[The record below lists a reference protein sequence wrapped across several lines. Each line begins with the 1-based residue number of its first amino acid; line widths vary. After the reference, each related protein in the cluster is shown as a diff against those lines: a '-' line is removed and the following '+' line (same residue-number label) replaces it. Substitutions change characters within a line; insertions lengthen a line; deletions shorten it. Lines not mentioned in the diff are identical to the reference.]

1 MRLFYQKDLP
11 SLPEYQGGRA
21 KRGWETVSARI
32 RVLVTVIIAALIAI
46 PVSQGAAQKKMQVAF
61 VPKLVGIPY
70 FNAMEK
76 GGNAAAKDLGVTFVY
91 TGPTTADSAAQI
103 QIVDNLITKGVDALS
118 VAPNDPAAIG
128 PILKKAQDK
137 GIKVFT
143 SDTDAPDSVRTV
155 FVDQALAQDIG
166 NTTMDEL
173 ARAMGGA
180 GEYAIVSCGPTAQN
194 LNTWIGIEKSRQAAK
209 YPKMKLVALKYAGE
223 DIQQGITV
231 ARDLITAFPN
241 LRGLIGQCST
251 SAPAV
256 AEAVVQMH
264 KIGKV
269 FATGIS
275 VPSLMR
281 KYVKSGAVRSFVL
294 WDPVNLGYL
303 TVWAGKQLVE
313 GKAFQPVNT
322 VPTIG
327 KVKYLAADKILLL
340 GPPTVF
346 TPNNVDK
353 YSF

>member
-1 MRLFYQKDLP
+1 MRWWGRILSTALVGLLLVM
-11 SLPEYQGGRA
+11 SGGP
-21 KRGWETVSARI
+21 G
-32 RVLVTVIIAALIAI
+32 
-46 PVSQGAAQKKMQVAF
+46 QAQRKMQIAF

-76 GGNAAAKDLGVTFVY
+76 GGKEAARDLGVTFVY

-128 PILKKAQDK
+128 PILKKAKDK
-137 GIKVFT
+137 GIHVYT
-143 SDTDAPDSVRTV
+143 SDTDAPGTVREV

-166 NTTMDEL
+166 YTTMDEL
-173 ARAMGGA
+173 AKAMGGA

-194 LNTWIGIEKSRQAAK
+194 LNTWIDYEKKRQLAK
-209 YPKMKLVALKYAGE
+209 YPRMKLVAIKYAGE
-223 DIQQGITV
+223 DVQQGIVV

-241 LRGLIGQCST
+241 LRGLIGECST

-256 AEAVVQMH
+256 AEAVTQMH
-264 KIGKV
+264 KIGRIA
-269 FATGIS
+269 ATGIS

-281 KYVKSGAVRSFVL
+281 KYVKNGAVKSFVL
-294 WDPVNLGYL
+294 WDPVKLGYL
-303 TVWAGKQLVE
+303 TVWAGQQLVL
-313 GKAFQPVNT
+313 GKPFKPVNQ

-327 KVKYLAADKILLL
+327 AVKYLAADKILLL

-346 TPNNVDK
+346 DASNVDK
-353 YSF
+353 YEF

>member
-1 MRLFYQKDLP
+1 MARWARILGVVMLGGLLALP
-11 SLPEYQGGRA
+11 SGPGQ
-21 KRGWETVSARI
+21 
-32 RVLVTVIIAALIAI
+32 
-46 PVSQGAAQKKMQVAF
+46 AQKKMQIAF

-76 GGNAAAKDLGVTFVY
+76 GGKEAARDLGVEFVY

-128 PILKKAQDK
+128 PILKKAKDK
-137 GIKVFT
+137 GIKVYT
-143 SDTDAPDSVRTV
+143 SDTDAPNTVREV

-166 NTTMDEL
+166 YTTMDEL
-173 ARAMGGA
+173 AKAMGGA

-194 LNTWIGIEKSRQAAK
+194 LNTWIDYEKKRQAAK
-209 YPKMKLVALKYAGE
+209 YPRMKLVAIKYAGE
-223 DIQQGITV
+223 DVQQGIVV

-241 LRGLIGQCST
+241 LRGLIGECST

-256 AEAVVQMH
+256 AEAVTQMH
-264 KIGKV
+264 KIGKIA
-269 FATGIS
+269 ATGIS

-281 KYVKSGAVRSFVL
+281 KYVKNGAVKSFVL
-294 WDPVNLGYL
+294 WDPVKLGYL

-313 GKAFQPVNT
+313 GKPFKPLND

-346 TPNNVDK
+346 DAHNVDK
-353 YSF
+353 YDF